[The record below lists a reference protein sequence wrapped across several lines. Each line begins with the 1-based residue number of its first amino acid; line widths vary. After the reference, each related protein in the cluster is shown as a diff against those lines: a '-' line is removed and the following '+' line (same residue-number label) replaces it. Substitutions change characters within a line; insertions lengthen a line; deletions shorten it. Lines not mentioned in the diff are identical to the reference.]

1 MTNPNRV
8 NRASTEPQS
17 TGRRAATSATSAE
30 SPLRWTCKNFE
41 FLQRRRVAIGEQLRA
56 VLQERDTGWPLD
68 HPIIGEPDDIIRDVA
83 FGRSTGPVRV
93 LGEAYRRAWTD
104 EKEAIEVMAG
114 LLAQH
119 PVWPWLGHIKGAGPS
134 VCGRLLSRLDITKA
148 SRPSSFWAF
157 CGLHTVPGVRY
168 ECAECGAVLV
178 YLANQRAMSHHR
190 PGTEIVCTHALTRGD
205 VSEKVR
211 VAPRPLRGHS
221 LDYDSNA
228 RVACYLLSLS
238 FSRQGDSYKAVYR
251 RQRER
256 LAARAEWTPQHQHL
270 TALRITSKL
279 FLVHLWFVWREATG
293 LPVAV
298 EDAMLAGEPVQNPW
312 EMVDKPRGPVSDG
325 TRPPNLG
332 APDDRTA
339 G

>member
-8 NRASTEPQS
+8 NSASTERQS
-17 TGRRAATSATSAE
+17 TGRRAAAATTVE

-41 FLQRRRVAIGEQLRA
+41 FLQRRRIAIGEQLRA

-68 HPIIGEPDDIIRDVA
+68 QPIIGDPDDIIRDVA

-104 EKEAIEVMAG
+104 EKEALVVMAG
-114 LLAQH
+114 LLEQH

-134 VCGRLLSRLDITKA
+134 VCGRLLSRLDIHKA

-168 ECAECGAVLV
+168 ECAECGAVLT
-178 YLANQRAMSHHR
+178 YLANQRAMGHHR
-190 PGTEIVCTHALTRGD
+190 PGTDVPCNHALTRAD
-205 VSEKVR
+205 VSEKIR
-211 VAPRPLRGHS
+211 VAPRPLRGRS
-221 LDYDSNA
+221 LDYDGSA

-238 FSRQGDSYKAVYR
+238 FSRQGGTYKAVYR

-256 LAARAEWTPQHQHL
+256 LASRTEWTPQHQHL
-270 TALRITSKL
+270 TALRITSKM

-298 EDAMLAGEPVQNPW
+298 EDAQLAGEPVQNPW
-312 EMVDKPRGPVSDG
+312 EMIDKP
-325 TRPPNLG
+325 
-332 APDDRTA
+332 
-339 G
+339 

>member
-8 NRASTEPQS
+8 NSASTERQS
-17 TGRRAATSATSAE
+17 TGRRTATAAKEPE
-30 SPLRWTCKNFE
+30 SPLRWTCRNFE
-41 FLQRRRVAIGEQLRA
+41 YLQRRRIAVGEQLRA

-68 HPIIGEPDDIIRDVA
+68 TPIVGEPDDILHDVA
-83 FGRSTGPVRV
+83 LGRSTGPVRV

-104 EKEAIEVMAG
+104 EKDAIEVMAG
-114 LLAQH
+114 LLERH

-134 VCGRLLSRLDITKA
+134 VCGRLLARLDITKA

-178 YLANQRAMSHHR
+178 YLAHQRAIGHHR
-190 PGTEIVCTHALTRGD
+190 PGTEIPCDHKLTRGD
-205 VSEKVR
+205 QAAKVR
-211 VAPRPLRGHS
+211 IAPRPLRGHS
-221 LDYDSNA
+221 LDYDSSA

-238 FSRQGDSYKAVYR
+238 FSRQGNSYKGVYR

-256 LAARAEWTPQHQHL
+256 LASRSDWTPQHQHL

-279 FLVHLWFVWREATG
+279 FLVHLWFVWRAAAG
-293 LPVAV
+293 LPAAL
-298 EDAMLAGEPVQNPW
+298 EDAQLAGEPVQDPW
-312 EMVDKPRGPVSDG
+312 AMVDK
-325 TRPPNLG
+325 
-332 APDDRTA
+332 
-339 G
+339 

>member
-8 NRASTEPQS
+8 NSASTERHS
-17 TGRRAATSATSAE
+17 TGRRAATAATAVE
-30 SPLRWTCKNFE
+30 SPLRWACKNFE

-68 HPIIGEPDDIIRDVA
+68 HPIVGDPDDIIRDVA

-93 LGEAYRRAWTD
+93 LGDAYRRAWTD
-104 EKEAIEVMAG
+104 EKESIVVMAG
-114 LLAQH
+114 LLEQH

-168 ECAECGAVLV
+168 ECTECGAVLV
-178 YLANQRAMSHHR
+178 YVAKQRAVGHHR
-190 PGTEIVCTHALTRGD
+190 PGTEIPCTHALTRAD
-205 VSEKVR
+205 VSENVR
-211 VAPRPLRGHS
+211 VAPRPLRGRS
-221 LDYDSNA
+221 LDYDGSA

-238 FSRQGDSYKAVYR
+238 FSRQGSTYKAVYR

-256 LAARAEWTPQHQHL
+256 LASRTEWTPQHQHL

-293 LPVAV
+293 LPVTL
-298 EDAMLAGEPVQNPW
+298 EDAQLAGEPVHSPW
-312 EMVDKPRGPVSDG
+312 EMVDK
-325 TRPPNLG
+325 
-332 APDDRTA
+332 
-339 G
+339 

>member
-8 NRASTEPQS
+8 NSASTARQS
-17 TGRRAATSATSAE
+17 TGRRAATTAIVE
-30 SPLRWTCKNFE
+30 SPLRWSCKNFE

-68 HPIIGEPDDIIRDVA
+68 HPIVGDPDDIIKDVA

-104 EKEAIEVMAG
+104 EKEAIEVMST
-114 LLAQH
+114 LLERH

-134 VCGRLLSRLDITKA
+134 VCGRLLSRLDINKA

-168 ECAECGAVLV
+168 ECKECGAVLV
-178 YLANQRAMSHHR
+178 YLAQQRAMSHHR
-190 PGTEIVCTHALTRGD
+190 PGTEIPCSHALTRAE
-205 VSEKVR
+205 STERIR
-211 VAPRPLRGHS
+211 VAPRPLRGRS
-221 LDYDSNA
+221 LDYDSSA

-256 LAARAEWTPQHQHL
+256 LASRSEWTAQHQHL

-279 FLVHLWFVWREATG
+279 FLVHLWFVWREAAG

-298 EDAMLAGEPVQNPW
+298 EEAMLAGEPVRNPW
-312 EMVDKPRGPVSDG
+312 EMVDK
-325 TRPPNLG
+325 
-332 APDDRTA
+332 
-339 G
+339 

>member
-8 NRASTEPQS
+8 NSASTERQS
-17 TGRRAATSATSAE
+17 TGRRTATAATSVE

-41 FLQRRRVAIGEQLRA
+41 YLQRRRVAIGEQLRA
-56 VLQERDTGWPLD
+56 VLQERDTGWPIE
-68 HPIIGEPDDIIRDVA
+68 HPIVGDPDDIIRDVA
-83 FGRSTGPVRV
+83 IGRSTGPVRV
-93 LGEAYRRAWTD
+93 LGETYRRAWTD
-104 EKEAIEVMAG
+104 EKEAIAVMAD
-114 LLAQH
+114 LLEQH

-168 ECAECGAVLV
+168 ECAECGAVLT
-178 YLANQRAMSHHR
+178 YLAKQRAIGHHR
-190 PGTEIVCTHALTRGD
+190 PGTEIPCHHALTRAD
-205 VSEKVR
+205 VAERVR

-221 LDYDSNA
+221 LDYDGSA

-256 LAARAEWTPQHQHL
+256 LALRKEWTPQHQHL

-279 FLVHLWFVWREATG
+279 FLVHLWFVWRAAAG
-293 LPVAV
+293 LPAVV
-298 EDAMLAGEPVQNPW
+298 EDAMLAGEPVLNPW
-312 EMVDKPRGPVSDG
+312 EMVDK
-325 TRPPNLG
+325 
-332 APDDRTA
+332 
-339 G
+339 

>member
-8 NRASTEPQS
+8 NSASTARQS
-17 TGRRAATSATSAE
+17 TGRRSATSATVE
-30 SPLRWTCKNFE
+30 SPLRWACKNFE

-68 HPIIGEPDDIIRDVA
+68 HPIVGDPDDIIKDVA

-93 LGEAYRRAWTD
+93 LGEAYRRAWMD
-104 EKEAIEVMAG
+104 EKESIEVMST
-114 LLAQH
+114 LLEGH

-168 ECAECGAVLV
+168 ECKECGAVLV
-178 YLANQRAMSHHR
+178 YLAHQKAASHHR
-190 PGTEIVCTHALTRGD
+190 PKTEIPCTHPLTRAD
-205 VSEKVR
+205 ASERVR
-211 VAPRPLRGHS
+211 VAPRPLRGRS
-221 LDYDSNA
+221 LDYDSSA

-256 LAARAEWTPQHQHL
+256 LASRLEWTPQHQHL

-279 FLVHLWFVWREATG
+279 FLVHLWFVWREAAG

-298 EDAMLAGEPVQNPW
+298 EEAMLAGEPVRNPW
-312 EMVDKPRGPVSDG
+312 EMVDK
-325 TRPPNLG
+325 
-332 APDDRTA
+332 
-339 G
+339 

>member
-8 NRASTEPQS
+8 NSASTARQS
-17 TGRRAATSATSAE
+17 TGRRAATAAVVE
-30 SPLRWTCKNFE
+30 SPLRWACKNFE

-56 VLQERDTGWPLD
+56 VLQERDTGWLLD
-68 HPIIGEPDDIIRDVA
+68 HPIVGDPDDIIKDVA
-83 FGRSTGPVRV
+83 FGRSVGPVRV

-104 EKEAIEVMAG
+104 EKESIEVMSS
-114 LLAQH
+114 LLEQH

-168 ECAECGAVLV
+168 ECKDCGATLV
-178 YLANQRAMSHHR
+178 YLAHQKATSHHR
-190 PGTEIVCTHALTRGD
+190 PGTDVPCAHPLTRAES
-205 VSEKVR
+205 SERIR
-211 VAPRPLRGHS
+211 VAPRPLRGRS
-221 LDYDSNA
+221 LDYDSSA

-256 LAARAEWTPQHQHL
+256 LASRQEWTPQHQHL

-279 FLVHLWFVWREATG
+279 FLVHLWFVWREAAG

-298 EDAMLAGEPVQNPW
+298 EEAMLAGEPVRNPW
-312 EMVDKPRGPVSDG
+312 EMIDK
-325 TRPPNLG
+325 
-332 APDDRTA
+332 
-339 G
+339 

>member
-8 NRASTEPQS
+8 NSASTEPQS
-17 TGRRAATSATSAE
+17 TGRRAATAAAE
-30 SPLRWTCKNFE
+30 SPLRWACKNFE
-41 FLQRRRVAIGEQLRA
+41 FLQRRRVAVGEQLRA

-68 HPIIGEPDDIIRDVA
+68 HPIVGDPDDIIRDVA

-104 EKEAIEVMAG
+104 EKEAIDVMSRQ
-114 LLAQH
+114 LEQH

-148 SRPSSFWAF
+148 ARPSSFWAF
-157 CGLHTVPGVRY
+157 CGLHTVPGARY
-168 ECAECGAVLV
+168 ECSECGAVLV
-178 YLANQRAMSHHR
+178 YLAHQRAVSHHR
-190 PGTEIVCTHALTRGD
+190 PGTEIPCTHALTRRDGG
-205 VSEKVR
+205 EKIR
-211 VAPRPLRGHS
+211 VAPRPLRGRS
-221 LDYDSNA
+221 LDYDGSA

-256 LAARAEWTPQHQHL
+256 LAARKEWTSQHQHL

-279 FLVHLWFVWREATG
+279 FLVHLWFVWREAQG

-298 EDAMLAGEPVQNPW
+298 EEAMLAGEPVQNPW
-312 EMVDKPRGPVSDG
+312 EMRDK
-325 TRPPNLG
+325 
-332 APDDRTA
+332 
-339 G
+339 